1 MDLDIRTQLD
11 PICLQIV
18 QFSQFVLFFSIFRH
32 DPVELKMG
40 CSRAQ
45 NLQAMQRGTLA
56 IGQTGKAFWVTFLL
70 SIFGRQFLL
79 SIFGW
84 PFFWAFF
91 VWRFLLSLFGWRLGD
106 AFGWSLLCVISP
118 CLPLWWPVVSL
129 VDNMFM
135 NDHHYDDD
143 NDNDNH
149 DDDDVDEDDIAT
161 WRGEG
166 KTLTKR
172 CEGSPSR
179 SPPPPLSS
187 LLLCHL
193 RHHHDDHHHHQVKR
207 PKGPKVGPKV
217 CRLEVGARSAP
228 RLLVT

>member
-18 QFSQFVLFFSIFRH
+18 QVSQFVLFFSIFRH

-45 NLQAMQRGTLA
+45 NLQAMQRGSLA
-56 IGQTGKAFWVTFLL
+56 IGQTGQAFWVTFLL

-129 VDNMFM
+129 ADNMFM

-143 NDNDNH
+143 NDKLIMIMIIMTMTMSMRMTLPPG
-149 DDDDVDEDDIAT
+149 EAKGRL
-161 WRGEG
+161 WRRGV
-166 KTLTKR
+166 KR
-172 CEGSPSR
+172 VQAGV
-179 SPPPPLSS
+179 LLLLS
-187 LLLCHL
+187 LLSC
-193 RHHHDDHHHHQVKR
+193 
-207 PKGPKVGPKV
+207 
-217 CRLEVGARSAP
+217 C
-228 RLLVT
+228 VTCVTIMMIIIIIK

>member
-45 NLQAMQRGTLA
+45 NLQAMQRGSLA

-84 PFFWAFF
+84 PFFLAFF

-106 AFGWSLLCVISP
+106 TFGWSLLCVISP

-143 NDNDNH
+143 NDKLIMIMIIMTMTMSMTMTLPPG
-149 DDDDVDEDDIAT
+149 EAKGRL
-161 WRGEG
+161 WRRGV
-166 KTLTKR
+166 KR
-172 CEGSPSR
+172 VQAGV
-179 SPPPPLSS
+179 LLLLS
-187 LLLCHL
+187 LLSCCVTCVSVTHY
-193 RHHHDDHHHHQVKR
+193 DDNHHHQVKG
-207 PKGPKVGPKV
+207 PKGP
-217 CRLEVGARSAP
+217 EAP
-228 RLLVT
+228 LDF